1 MAKARIGLFS
11 PPHDEQTER
20 LYRQLEQVAPGTAR
34 RFSLTPRHGSPRI
47 ALGEEGIYWDDV
59 NVAELA
65 CAYVHG
71 FNYAN
76 PVLPSPLDDVDW
88 TLWQADYLIKQQTTS
103 LIHGAFLEMQRRGV
117 KLVNPSDTHV
127 QNFMKLNLLE
137 EIRRNGFKVPR
148 LACTNQ
154 VETAKQLATHVD
166 PLLWRPS
173 TGRAPWQRFGDR
185 QSALLLAPDKPPI
198 LLAEAIQG
206 PLIRAYLWQ
215 GKPLFCLQYRV
226 PAPVPV
232 ERLEVFQTIQCSE
245 VYSELQRLTE
255 ALSLPWALVSLV
267 LKDGE
272 PWIYDIDPDPV
283 FEGLPEIY
291 QQRLAEGIAKGLL
304 GEDIDALQPLT
315 DTPQARPTLF
325 LRRMLRILFDIEVLR
340 QQSKS

>member
-1 MAKARIGLFS
+1 MAKPRIGLFS
-11 PPHDEQTER
+11 PPYDDQTER
-20 LYRQLEQVAPGTAR
+20 LYRQIENLAPGIAR
-34 RFSLTPRHGSPRI
+34 HFSLTPRRGSPRI
-47 ALGEEGIYWDDV
+47 ALGEERIYWDDV

-88 TLWQADYLIKQQTTS
+88 SLWQADYLIKQQTTS

-117 KLVNPSDTHV
+117 TLFNPPETHV

-137 EIRRNGFKVPR
+137 EIRRTGFKVPQ
-148 LACTNQ
+148 LVCTNE
-154 VETAKQLATHVD
+154 VETAKQLATRIN

-173 TGRAPWQRFGDR
+173 TGRAPWQLFGDR
-185 QSALLLAPDKPPI
+185 QRALLVAPDKPPV

-206 PLIRAYLWQ
+206 PLIRAYLFQ

-226 PAPVPV
+226 PAAVPV

-245 VYSELQRLTE
+245 VYGELQRLTE
-255 ALSLPWALVSLV
+255 AFSLPWTLVSFV

-272 PWIYDIDPDPV
+272 PWIYDVDPDPI
-283 FEGLPEIY
+283 FEGLPELY
-291 QQRLAEGIAKGLL
+291 QQRLTEGVAKGLL
-304 GEDIDALQPLT
+304 GEDINALEPLT
-315 DTPQARPTLF
+315 DAPQTRPTLF
-325 LRRMLRILFDIEVLR
+325 LRRMLRVLFDIEILR